1 MSDAIKNLAEKRAA
15 LLTDASGIV
24 AEHAEK
30 GEALS
35 AEAQARFDALTA
47 EAAVLN
53 SAISSEKIAAEAR
66 AAADVARAE
75 KAVAFAPATDATRN
89 LSAEL
94 RRIAREGGEVELRD
108 VTKSTFTQ
116 AVEQGDRFWITA
128 GQVNPFVDPAV
139 VTVLQVA
146 KGNVIALPRTTALG
160 TAAAVNEGSAIGES
174 DGTNSSLSLTPV
186 KYASLLQVGIETV
199 QDQMFDVASW
209 ATEKLAAELAVAH
222 GAVAGPAVAAAATV
236 GKQGAAVAP
245 TYAELLALIY
255 SVKQQA
261 RRAAK
266 RGFLMNDTT
275 LGAIMGLVDGASRP
289 IFVPGDQ
296 TRPDTILGFPVYSAA
311 LADNGDEA
319 LSIAF
324 GDLGAIYTVV
334 AGAPAI
340 SADTSFAFGTGLI
353 TYRGILRGAT
363 GLIDPNAVKTF
374 KGANV

>member
-1 MSDAIKNLAEKRAA
+1 MDTIKNLAEKRAA

-24 AEHAEK
+24 ADAAAK

-35 AEAQARFDALTA
+35 AEAQARFDALTS
-47 EAAVLN
+47 EASVVA
-53 SAISSEKIAAEAR
+53 SAIQSEKIAAEAR
-66 AAADVARAE
+66 AAADAARAE
-75 KAVAFAPATDATRN
+75 KAVAFAPATESKRD

-108 VTKSTFTQ
+108 ITKSTFTQ
-116 AVEQGDRFWITA
+116 QVEQGDRFWITA
-128 GQVNPFVDPAV
+128 GQVNVFVDPAV
-139 VTVLQVA
+139 TEVLQVA
-146 KGNVIALPRTTALG
+146 RGNVIALPRTTALG

-186 KYASLLQVGIETV
+186 KYATLLQVGVETV
-199 QDQMFDVASW
+199 QDEMFDVASW
-209 ATEKLAAELAVAH
+209 ATSKIAAELAVAH
-222 GAVAGPAVAAAATV
+222 AAVAAPAVAAAATV

-245 TYAELLALIY
+245 TYADLVALIY
-255 SVKQQA
+255 SVKQQY

-275 LGAIMGLVDGASRP
+275 LGAVMGLVDGASRP

-296 TRPDTILGFPVYSAA
+296 SRPDTILGFPVYSAP

-319 LSIAF
+319 LSILF
-324 GDLGAIYTVV
+324 GNLGAIYTAI

-340 SADTSFAFGTGLI
+340 EADRSYAFASGLVS
-353 TYRGILRGAT
+353 YRGILRGAT
-363 GLIDPNAVKTF
+363 GLIDPNAVKSF

>member
-1 MSDAIKNLAEKRAA
+1 MDNVRNLAEKRAS
-15 LLTDASGIV
+15 LLTDASSIV

-30 GEALS
+30 GEALTV
-35 AEAQARFDALTA
+35 EAQARFDALTS
-47 EAAVLN
+47 EASVLA
-53 SAISSEKIAAEAR
+53 SAITSEKIAAEAR
-66 AAADVARAE
+66 AAADAARAE
-75 KAVAFAPATDATRN
+75 KAVAFAPATESKRD

-108 VTKSTFTQ
+108 ITKATFTQ
-116 AVEQGDRFWITA
+116 QTEQGDRFWITA
-128 GQVNPFVDPAV
+128 GQVNPFVDPSV
-139 VTVLQVA
+139 VTVLSVA
-146 KGNVIALPRTTALG
+146 KGNTIALPRTTALG

-174 DGTNSSLSLTPV
+174 DGTSSSLSLAAV
-186 KYASLLQVGIETV
+186 KYASVLQVGLETV
-199 QDQMFDVASW
+199 QDEMFDVASW

-222 GAVAGPAVAAAATV
+222 GAVAAPAVAAAATV
-236 GKQGAAVAP
+236 GVTGAAISP
-245 TYAELLALIY
+245 TYANLLSLIY
-255 SVKQQA
+255 SVKQQY
-261 RRAAK
+261 RRAPK
-266 RGFLMNDTT
+266 RGFMMNDTT

-319 LSIAF
+319 LSIVF
-324 GDLGAIYTVV
+324 GDLGAVYTVV

-340 SADTSFAFGTGLI
+340 QADASFAFASGLI

-363 GLIDPNAVKTF
+363 GLIDPLAVRSF

>member
-30 GEALS
+30 GEALTV
-35 AEAQARFDALTA
+35 EAQNRFDALTA
-47 EAAVLN
+47 EAAVIN
-53 SAISSEKIAAEAR
+53 SAISSEKIAVEAR

-108 VTKSTFTQ
+108 ITKSTFTQ

-139 VTVLQVA
+139 VTVIQAA
-146 KGNVIALPRTTALG
+146 KGNVLALPRTTALG
-160 TAAAVNEGSAIGES
+160 SAAAVNEGSNIGES

-199 QDQMFDVASW
+199 QDEMFDVASW

-222 GAVAGPAVAAAATV
+222 GAVAAPAVAAAATV
-236 GKQGAAVAP
+236 GKQGAAITP
-245 TYAELLALIY
+245 TYANLLDLIY
-255 SVKQQA
+255 SVKQQY

-324 GDLGAIYTVV
+324 GDLGAVYTVV

-340 SADTSFAFGTGLI
+340 EADRSYAFNAGLI
-353 TYRGILRGAT
+353 TFRGILRGAT

>member
-1 MSDAIKNLAEKRAA
+1 
-15 LLTDASGIV
+15 V
-24 AEHAEK
+24 AESK
-30 GEALS
+30 
-35 AEAQARFDALTA
+35 RD
-47 EAAVLN
+47 
-53 SAISSEKIAAEAR
+53 
-66 AAADVARAE
+66 
-75 KAVAFAPATDATRN
+75 

-108 VTKSTFTQ
+108 ITKSTFTQ
-116 AVEQGDRFWITA
+116 QVEQGDRFWITA
-128 GQVNPFVDPAV
+128 GQVNPFVDPAIT
-139 VTVLQVA
+139 TVLQLA
-146 KGNVIALPRTTALG
+146 KGNVVALPRTTALG
-160 TAAAVNEGSAIGES
+160 SAASVNEGSNIGES

-186 KYASLLQVGIETV
+186 KYASLLQVGVETV
-199 QDQMFDVASW
+199 QDEMFDVASW

-222 GAVAGPAVAAAATV
+222 GAVAAPAVAAAATV
-236 GKQGAAVAP
+236 GIQGAAVTP
-245 TYAELLALIY
+245 TYANLLTLIY
-255 SVKQQA
+255 SVKQQY

-296 TRPDTILGFPVYSAA
+296 SRPDTILGFPVYSAA

-324 GDLGAIYTVV
+324 GDLSAVYTAI

-340 SADTSFAFGTGLI
+340 EADRSYAFNAGLI

-363 GLIDPNAVKTF
+363 GLIDTNAVKTF

>member
-30 GEALS
+30 GEALT

-66 AAADVARAE
+66 AAADAARSE
-75 KAVAFAPATDATRN
+75 KAVAFAPAADATRN

-108 VTKSTFTQ
+108 ITKSTFTQ
-116 AVEQGDRFWITA
+116 AVEQGDRFWVTA

-160 TAAAVNEGSAIGES
+160 TAAAVNEGSNIGES

-199 QDQMFDVASW
+199 QDEMFDVAAW

-236 GKQGAAVAP
+236 GKQGAAIAP
-245 TYAELLALIY
+245 TYADLLALIY
-255 SVKQQA
+255 SVKQQD

-296 TRPDTILGFPVYSAA
+296 SRPDTILGFPVYSAA

-324 GDLGAIYTVV
+324 GNLGAVYTAV

-340 SADTSFAFGTGLI
+340 EADRSYAFNAGLI

>member
-66 AAADVARAE
+66 AAADAARSE
-75 KAVAFAPATDATRN
+75 KAVAFAPAADATRD

-108 VTKSTFTQ
+108 VTKATFTQ

-160 TAAAVNEGSAIGES
+160 TAAAVSEGSNINES

-222 GAVAGPAVAAAATV
+222 GAVAGPAIAAAATV

-245 TYAELLALIY
+245 TYADLLALIY
-255 SVKQQA
+255 SVKQQD

-296 TRPDTILGFPVYSAA
+296 SRPDTILGFPVYSAA

-319 LSIAF
+319 LSVAF
-324 GDLGAIYTVV
+324 GNLGAVYTAI

-340 SADTSFAFGTGLI
+340 EADRSYAFNAGLI

>member
-1 MSDAIKNLAEKRAA
+1 MDSIKNLAEKRAA

-24 AEHAEK
+24 ADAAAK

-35 AEAQARFDALTA
+35 AEAQARFDALTS
-47 EAAVLN
+47 EASVVA
-53 SAISSEKIAAEAR
+53 SAIQSEKIAAEAR
-66 AAADVARAE
+66 AAADAARSE
-75 KAVAFAPATDATRN
+75 KAVAFAPAAESKRD

-108 VTKSTFTQ
+108 ITKSTFTQ
-116 AVEQGDRFWITA
+116 QVEQGDRFWITA
-128 GQVNPFVDPAV
+128 GQVNPFIDPAV

-146 KGNVIALPRTTALG
+146 KGNTIALPRTTALG
-160 TAAAVNEGSAIGES
+160 TAAAVNEGSSIGES
-174 DGTNSSLSLTPV
+174 DGSNSSLSLAAV
-186 KYASLLQVGIETV
+186 KYASVLQVGLETV
-199 QDQMFDVASW
+199 QDEMFDVAAW
-209 ATEKLAAELAVAH
+209 ATEKLGAELAVAH
-222 GAVAGPAVAAAATV
+222 GAVAAPAVAAAATV

-245 TYAELLALIY
+245 SYGDLLALIY

-324 GDLGAIYTVV
+324 GDLGAIYTVI
-334 AGAPAI
+334 AGSPVVE
-340 SADTSFAFGTGLI
+340 ADKSYAFASGLV

>member
-30 GEALS
+30 GEALT

-53 SAISSEKIAAEAR
+53 SAISSEKIAVEAR
-66 AAADVARAE
+66 AAADAARSE
-75 KAVAFAPATDATRN
+75 KAVAFAPAADATRN

-108 VTKSTFTQ
+108 ITKSTFTQ

-139 VTVLQVA
+139 VTVIQAA
-146 KGNVIALPRTTALG
+146 KGNVLALPRTTALG
-160 TAAAVNEGSAIGES
+160 SAAAVNEGSNIGES

-199 QDQMFDVASW
+199 QDEMFDVASW

-222 GAVAGPAVAAAATV
+222 GAVAAPAVAAAATV
-236 GKQGAAVAP
+236 GKQGAAITP
-245 TYAELLALIY
+245 TYANLLDLIY
-255 SVKQQA
+255 SVKQQY

-324 GDLGAIYTVV
+324 GDLGAVYTVV

-340 SADTSFAFGTGLI
+340 EADRSYAFNAGLI
-353 TYRGILRGAT
+353 TFRGILRGAT

>member
-108 VTKSTFTQ
+108 VTKATFTQ

-222 GAVAGPAVAAAATV
+222 GAVAAPAVAAAATV
-236 GKQGAAVAP
+236 GVQGAAVAP
-245 TYAELLALIY
+245 TYANLLSLIY

-275 LGAIMGLVDGASRP
+275 LGAVMGLVDGASRP

>member
-15 LLTDASGIV
+15 LLTDASSIV

-35 AEAQARFDALTA
+35 AEAQNRFDALTA
-47 EAAVLN
+47 EAAVIN

-66 AAADVARAE
+66 AAADAARAE
-75 KAVAFAPATDATRN
+75 KAVAFAPAVEAKRD

-128 GQVNPFVDPAV
+128 GQVNVFVDPAV
-139 VTVLQVA
+139 TTVLQVA

-174 DGTNSSLSLTPV
+174 DGTNSSMSLTPV

-222 GAVAGPAVAAAATV
+222 GAVAAPAVAAAATV
-236 GKQGAAVAP
+236 GKQGAAIAP
-245 TYAELLALIY
+245 TYADLLALIY
-255 SVKQQA
+255 SVKQQY

-275 LGAIMGLVDGASRP
+275 LGAVMGLVDGASRP

-296 TRPDTILGFPVYSAA
+296 SRPDTILGFPVYSAA

-319 LSIAF
+319 LSAAF
-324 GDLGAIYTVV
+324 GDLSAVYTVI

-340 SADTSFAFGTGLI
+340 EADRSYAFANGLI

>member
-1 MSDAIKNLAEKRAA
+1 MSDALKKLAEKRAA

-30 GEALS
+30 GEALT
-35 AEAQARFDALTA
+35 AEAQARFDALTS
-47 EAAVLN
+47 EASVLA
-53 SAISSEKIAAEAR
+53 SAIQSEKVAAEAR
-66 AAADVARAE
+66 AAADAARAE
-75 KAVAFAPATDATRN
+75 KAVAFAPAAESKRD

-108 VTKSTFTQ
+108 ITKSTFTQ

-139 VTVLQVA
+139 TTVLQVA

-199 QDQMFDVASW
+199 QDEMFDVAAW
-209 ATEKLAAELAVAH
+209 ATEKLGAELAVAH
-222 GAVAGPAVAAAATV
+222 GAVAAPAVAAAATV
-236 GKQGAAVAP
+236 GVQGAAVSP
-245 TYAELLALIY
+245 TYANLVSLIY
-255 SVKQQA
+255 SVKQQY

-275 LGAIMGLVDGASRP
+275 LGAVMGLVDGASRP

-296 TRPDTILGFPVYSAA
+296 SRPDTILGFPVYSAA

-324 GDLGAIYTVV
+324 GDLSAVITAV

-340 SADTSFAFGTGLI
+340 EADRSYAFASGLI
-353 TYRGILRGAT
+353 TYRGVLRGAT

>member
-15 LLTDASGIV
+15 LLTDASSIV

-30 GEALS
+30 GEALT

-66 AAADVARAE
+66 AAADAARSE
-75 KAVAFAPATDATRN
+75 KAVAFAPAADAKRD

-108 VTKSTFTQ
+108 ITKATFTQ
-116 AVEQGDRFWITA
+116 AVEQGDRFWVTA

-160 TAAAVNEGSAIGES
+160 TAAAVNEGSNIGES

-199 QDQMFDVASW
+199 QDEMFDVAAW

-222 GAVAGPAVAAAATV
+222 GAVAAPAVAAAATV
-236 GKQGAAVAP
+236 GIQGAAVTP
-245 TYAELLALIY
+245 TYANLLSLIY
-255 SVKQQA
+255 SVKQQY

-324 GDLGAIYTVV
+324 GDLAAVYTAI

-340 SADTSFAFGTGLI
+340 EADRSYAFNAGLI

>member
-53 SAISSEKIAAEAR
+53 SAISSEKIAVEAR
-66 AAADVARAE
+66 AAADAARSE
-75 KAVAFAPATDATRN
+75 KAVAFAPAADATRN

-108 VTKSTFTQ
+108 ITKSTFTQ

-139 VTVLQVA
+139 VTVIQAA
-146 KGNVIALPRTTALG
+146 KGNVLALPRTTALG
-160 TAAAVNEGSAIGES
+160 SAAAVNEGANIGES

-199 QDQMFDVASW
+199 QDEMFDVASW

-222 GAVAGPAVAAAATV
+222 GAVAAPAVAAAATV
-236 GKQGAAVAP
+236 GKQGAAIAP
-245 TYAELLALIY
+245 TYADLLALIY
-255 SVKQQA
+255 SVKQQD

-296 TRPDTILGFPVYSAA
+296 SRPDTILGFPVYSAA

-319 LSIAF
+319 LSVAF
-324 GDLGAIYTVV
+324 GNLGAVYTVV

-340 SADTSFAFGTGLI
+340 EADRSYAFNAGLI
-353 TYRGILRGAT
+353 TFRGILRGAT

>member
-1 MSDAIKNLAEKRAA
+1 MDTVKNLAEKRAA

-24 AEHAEK
+24 ADAAAK
-30 GEALS
+30 GEALT
-35 AEAQARFDALTA
+35 AEAQARFDALTS
-47 EAAVLN
+47 EASVVA
-53 SAISSEKIAAEAR
+53 SAIQSEKIAAEAR
-66 AAADVARAE
+66 AAADAARSE
-75 KAVAFAPATDATRN
+75 KAVAFAPAAESKRD

-108 VTKSTFTQ
+108 ITKSTFTQ
-116 AVEQGDRFWITA
+116 QVEQGDRFWITA
-128 GQVNPFVDPAV
+128 GQVNPFIDPAV

-146 KGNVIALPRTTALG
+146 KGNTIALPRTTALG
-160 TAAAVNEGSAIGES
+160 TAAAVNEGSSIGES
-174 DGTNSSLSLTPV
+174 DGTNSSLSLAAV
-186 KYASLLQVGIETV
+186 KYASVLQVGLETV
-199 QDQMFDVASW
+199 QDEMFDVASW

-222 GAVAGPAVAAAATV
+222 GAVAAPAVAAAATV

-245 TYAELLALIY
+245 SYGDLLALIY

-324 GDLGAIYTVV
+324 GDLGAIYTVI
-334 AGAPAI
+334 AGSPVVE
-340 SADTSFAFGTGLI
+340 ADKSYAFASGLV

>member
-1 MSDAIKNLAEKRAA
+1 MDTVKNLAEKRAA

-24 AEHAEK
+24 ADAAAK
-30 GEALS
+30 GEALT
-35 AEAQARFDALTA
+35 AEAQARFDALTS
-47 EAAVLN
+47 EASVVA
-53 SAISSEKIAAEAR
+53 SAIQSEKIAAEAR
-66 AAADVARAE
+66 AAADAARSE
-75 KAVAFAPATDATRN
+75 KAVAFAPAAESKRD

-108 VTKSTFTQ
+108 ITKSTFTQ
-116 AVEQGDRFWITA
+116 QVEQGDRFWITA
-128 GQVNPFVDPAV
+128 GQVNPFIDPAV

-146 KGNVIALPRTTALG
+146 KGNTIALPRTTALG
-160 TAAAVNEGSAIGES
+160 TAAAVNEGSSIGES
-174 DGTNSSLSLTPV
+174 DGTNSSLSLAAV
-186 KYASLLQVGIETV
+186 KYASVLQVGLETV
-199 QDQMFDVASW
+199 QDEMFDVASW

-222 GAVAGPAVAAAATV
+222 GAVAAPAVAAAATV

-245 TYAELLALIY
+245 SYGDLLALIY

-334 AGAPAI
+334 AGSPVVE
-340 SADTSFAFGTGLI
+340 ADKSYAFASGLV

>member
-1 MSDAIKNLAEKRAA
+1 MSDAVKNLAEKRAA
-15 LLTDASGIV
+15 LLTDASSIV

-30 GEALS
+30 GEALT

-47 EAAVLN
+47 EAAVIN

-66 AAADVARAE
+66 AAADAARAE
-75 KAVAFAPATDATRN
+75 KAVAFAPAAEAKRD

-108 VTKSTFTQ
+108 ITKSTFTQ
-116 AVEQGDRFWITA
+116 QVEQGDRFWVTA
-128 GQVNPFVDPAV
+128 GQVNVFVDPAV
-139 VTVLQVA
+139 TTVLQVA

-186 KYASLLQVGIETV
+186 KYATLLQVGVETV
-199 QDQMFDVASW
+199 QDEMFDVAAW
-209 ATEKLAAELAVAH
+209 ATEKIAAELAVAH
-222 GAVAGPAVAAAATV
+222 AAVAAPAVAAAATV

-245 TYAELLALIY
+245 TYADLLALIY

-296 TRPDTILGFPVYSAA
+296 SRPDTILGFPVYSAP

-324 GDLGAIYTVV
+324 GDLGAVYTAI

-340 SADTSFAFGTGLI
+340 EADRSYAFANGLI